1 MFNSDSKD
9 KDYKERFE
17 KKCLLHEIRRPL
29 EGNCIVIGGMVST
42 GKSTIVERL
51 AKELNFIPYYELPND
66 KNNLM
71 YILLDRMYQRVEVAP
86 SVCQLQFLLYRFS
99 CYRDSLKQNKDI
111 VKVYDRS
118 IFEDRLFAF
127 FNMLDQPN
135 VFEYYEKLWRDKIN
149 ELLYVVGVPK
159 LHVILSLDWDSFKER
174 LFKRNRE
181 IEIKNFEKNKN
192 YFRML
197 NDCYV
202 EYLKNICDT
211 YFIPYIVVDAR
222 MTVDEEIKV
231 IKQKLIELKI
241 IK

>member
-1 MFNSDSKD
+1 MFDSNSQDKKFKD
-9 KDYKERFE
+9 EFK

-29 EGNCIVIGGMVST
+29 ESNCIVIGGMVSS

-51 AKELNFIPYYELPND
+51 SKQFNFIPYYELPND

-71 YILLDRMYQRVEVAP
+71 YILLDRMYKREEVAS

-99 CYRDSLKQNKDI
+99 CYRDGLKKNKETI
-111 VKVYDRS
+111 KIFDRS

-159 LHVILSLDWDSFKER
+159 LHVILSVDWETFKEC

-192 YFRML
+192 YFYML
-197 NDCYV
+197 NECYV

-211 YFIPYIVVDAR
+211 YFIPYVVIDAR
-222 MTVDEEIKV
+222 QPVDEEIK
-231 IKQKLIELKI
+231 IIQQKLIELKI

>member
-1 MFNSDSKD
+1 MSDFNSNQKD
-9 KDYKERFE
+9 FKDRFK

-29 EGNCIVIGGMVST
+29 EGNCIVIGGMVSC

-51 AKELNFIPYYELPND
+51 AKQFNFIPYYELPND

-99 CYRDSLKQNKDI
+99 CYRDGLKSNIDQ
-111 VKVYDRS
+111 VKVFDRS

-159 LHVILSLDWDSFKER
+159 LHVILSLDWETFKER

-181 IEIKNFEKNKN
+181 IEIKNFERNKT
-192 YFRML
+192 YFHML
-197 NDCYV
+197 NECYV

-211 YFIPYIVVDAR
+211 YFIPYIVIDAKQS
-222 MTVDEEIKV
+222 VDEEIKL
-231 IKQKLIELKI
+231 IQQKLIELKI